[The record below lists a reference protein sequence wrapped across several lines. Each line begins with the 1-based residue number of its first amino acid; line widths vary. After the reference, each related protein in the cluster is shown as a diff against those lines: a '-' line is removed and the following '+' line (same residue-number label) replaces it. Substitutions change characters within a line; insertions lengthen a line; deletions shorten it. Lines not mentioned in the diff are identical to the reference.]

1 MGKDNTKDKK
11 NCDPSG
17 LGLFG
22 QFFGVQSQLAK
33 STEEEMSL
41 GVTCTLPRE
50 GAAQVQDARNC
61 WPAQAF
67 QVKSLILRP

>member
-1 MGKDNTKDKK
+1 MGNDNTKDKK

-33 STEEEMSL
+33 STEEELSL
-41 GVTCTLPRE
+41 GVTCTSALCLGKVQPKSKMHVTAGQPRLS
-50 GAAQVQDARNC
+50 R
-61 WPAQAF
+61 
-67 QVKSLILRP
+67 